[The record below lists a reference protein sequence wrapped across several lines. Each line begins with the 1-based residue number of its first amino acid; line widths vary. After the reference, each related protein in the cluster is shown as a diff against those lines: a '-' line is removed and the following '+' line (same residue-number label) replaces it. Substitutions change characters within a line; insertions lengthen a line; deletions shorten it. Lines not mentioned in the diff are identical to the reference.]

1 MFYFIKKRQ
10 SKTEKL
16 LKESILLSQELEW
29 ANVFHDSIKG
39 KPWLTSLSI
48 NIGRWAGNYSFF
60 YLLHRILQDYKPS
73 SILEFGLGESSK
85 FISTYLTNALPNT
98 KHVVIEHDTIWEA
111 KFNENFSLATNS
123 SIINCA
129 LLQTQVNGFTT
140 NSYEKLQN
148 KITTPFDF
156 YIIDGPFGSDRFSR
170 YDIFYLAEKF
180 TIEDEFIILFDDT
193 HRKGEEDSVNAIA
206 SMLALKGIEV
216 FVQSYE
222 GVKKNTIIATKKY
235 KFATSL

>member
-1 MFYFIKKRQ
+1 MFNFIKKRQ
-10 SKTEKL
+10 SKTENL

-39 KPWLTSLSI
+39 KPWLANLSI

-85 FISTYLTNALPNT
+85 FISTYLSNTLPNT
-98 KHVVIEHDTIWEA
+98 KHVVIEHDTVWEA

-140 NSYEKLQN
+140 NCYEKLQN

-156 YIIDGPFGSDRFSR
+156 YIVDGPFGSDRFSR
-170 YDIFYLAEKF
+170 YDMYYIAEKF
-180 TIEDEFIILFDDT
+180 TTKDEFIILFDDT

-206 SMLALKGIEV
+206 TMLASKGIEV

-235 KFATSL
+235 KFVTSL

>member
-1 MFYFIKKRQ
+1 MFNFIKKRENK
-10 SKTEKL
+10 SEKL

-29 ANVFHDSIKG
+29 ANVFHDSVKG
-39 KPWLTSLSI
+39 KPWLASLSI
-48 NIGRWAGNYSFF
+48 NVGRWAGNYSFF

-98 KHVVIEHDTIWEA
+98 KHVVIEHDTIWKA
-111 KFNENFSLATNS
+111 KFNENFNLATNS
-123 SIINCA
+123 TIINCS
-129 LLQTQVNGFTT
+129 LQITQVNGFTT
-140 NSYEKLQN
+140 NSYENIQN
-148 KITTPFDF
+148 KINSLFDF
-156 YIIDGPFGSDRFSR
+156 YIVDGPFGSDRFSR
-170 YDIFYLAEKF
+170 YDMYYLAEKF
-180 TIEDEFIILFDDT
+180 TPQDEFIILFDDT

-206 SMLALKGIEV
+206 TMLTSKGIEI

>member
-1 MFYFIKKRQ
+1 MFNLIKKRQ

-16 LKESILLSQELEW
+16 LKENILLSQELEW

-39 KPWLTSLSI
+39 KPWLANLSI

-60 YLLHRILQDYKPS
+60 YLLHRILQDYKPN

-85 FISTYLTNALPNT
+85 FISTYVSNALPNT
-98 KHVVIEHDTIWEA
+98 KHVVIEHDTNWEA
-111 KFNENFSLATNS
+111 KFNENFNLSTNS

-140 NSYEKLQN
+140 NSYEKLQD
-148 KITTPFDF
+148 KITKPFDF

-170 YDIFYLAEKF
+170 YDIFYIAEKF
-180 TIEDEFIILFDDT
+180 TIENEFIILFDDT
-193 HRKGEEDSVNAIA
+193 HRKGEEDSVNAVA
-206 SMLALKGIEV
+206 SMLASKGIEI

-235 KFATSL
+235 KFAISL

>member
-1 MFYFIKKRQ
+1 MFNLIKKRQ

-16 LKESILLSQELEW
+16 LKENILLSQELEW

-39 KPWLTSLSI
+39 KPWLANLSI

-111 KFNENFSLATNS
+111 KFNENFSLSTNS

-140 NSYEKLQN
+140 NSYEELQD

-193 HRKGEEDSVNAIA
+193 HRKGEEDSVNAVA
-206 SMLALKGIEV
+206 TMLASKGIEV

-235 KFATSL
+235 KFAISL

>member
-1 MFYFIKKRQ
+1 MFNFIKKRQ

-39 KPWLTSLSI
+39 KPWLANLSI

-85 FISTYLTNALPNT
+85 FISTYLSNALPNT

-156 YIIDGPFGSDRFSR
+156 YIVDGPFGSDRFSR
-170 YDIFYLAEKF
+170 YDMYYIAEKF
-180 TIEDEFIILFDDT
+180 TTKDEFIILFDDT

-206 SMLALKGIEV
+206 TMLALKGIEV

>member
-1 MFYFIKKRQ
+1 MFNFIKKRQ

-85 FISTYLTNALPNT
+85 FISTYLSNALPNT
-98 KHVVIEHDTIWEA
+98 KHVVIEHETIWEA
-111 KFNENFSLATNS
+111 KFNENFTLATNS

-129 LLQTQVNGFTT
+129 LIQTQVNGFTT

-156 YIIDGPFGSDRFSR
+156 YIVDGPFGSDRFSR
-170 YDIFYLAEKF
+170 YDMYYIAENF
-180 TIEDEFIILFDDT
+180 TIKDEFIILFDDT
-193 HRKGEEDSVNAIA
+193 HRK
-206 SMLALKGIEV
+206 
-216 FVQSYE
+216 
-222 GVKKNTIIATKKY
+222 
-235 KFATSL
+235 